1 MNSLSYQHFIFYF
14 WIKYHFSSVVSFL
27 RRCKNDD
34 ERNIKKPGRS
44 LPPVQNSWILGGTT
58 CSLRNLV
65 KVRWFTRK
73 QTEMD
78 VLAWNCI
85 NWAST
90 NSTSQR
96 LSIVAKTVES
106 TGLIA
111 VYGTLMQPFF
121 SNFWLQTKESLW
133 RGIISIDVEK
143 SKFRCL
149 SETQSELKPF
159 LW

>member
-1 MNSLSYQHFIFYF
+1 MNSLSYQHFLFFFY
-14 WIKYHFSSVVSFL
+14 SVVSFL
-27 RRCKNDD
+27 RRRKNDD

-58 CSLRNLV
+58 CSIRNLV

-106 TGLIA
+106 TGLIG
-111 VYGTLMQPFF
+111 VYGTLVQPFF
-121 SNFWLQTKESLW
+121 FQFLVADKREPLTRYNFNW
-133 RGIISIDVEK
+133 RW